1 MVLILDDIQKYFK
14 VKEIDEDNIVC
25 KLFYKVSFGLCVL
38 GAILV
43 ATSEYVGKPIICQAP
58 EDGSLSNDLFEAHC
72 WIHGAY
78 HIPSRFR
85 NNFMKKYS
93 NDRGFGCMT
102 NQDDADDDQ
111 KDTAYYQW
119 VAFILVINAIIF
131 IIPHQLWKIQEGG
144 LMKAFSKEV
153 LKKSHVGAQEDS
165 GPNTGKLAKDF
176 AKYFLALKE
185 QGILGRNMRYFIAFF
200 ICECLN
206 FVTLYLNCHII
217 TKFLGGTAL
226 HTFWTY
232 GSDVLE
238 YWGFEPELQRP
249 NINPICDMF
258 PTTVSCT
265 ISKGSIT
272 GAVEET
278 NGMCILSQNIM
289 NEKIFLAL
297 WFWFMILFVI
307 VGLQFFLRLA
317 TIAIPGFRKNMLLS
331 SLKGN
336 NRDVHCF
343 LMECNIGD
351 WFVLM
356 QISKNVDPF
365 FYEKFMGE
373 ILNKWSANHQN
384 GLEMDRLM
392 VKEDV

>member
-14 VKEIDEDNIVC
+14 VKEVDEDNNVF

-43 ATSEYVGKPIICQAP
+43 ATSEYVGKPIVCQAP
-58 EDGSLSNDLFEAHC
+58 EDGALNNDLYEAHC
-72 WIHGAY
+72 WIHGTY
-78 HIPSRFR
+78 HIPSKFR
-85 NNFMKKYS
+85 S
-93 NDRGFGCMT
+93 NYDRGFGCMT
-102 NQDDADDDQ
+102 NQEEADDDQ

-119 VAFILVINAIIF
+119 VAFMLVINAIIF

-153 LKKSHVGAQEDS
+153 KKKSHIEAQSDS
-165 GPNTGKLAKDF
+165 GPNTGKLAKDL
-176 AKYFLALKE
+176 ANYFLALKE
-185 QGILGRNMRYFIAFF
+185 QGNLGKNMRYFIAFF
-200 ICECLN
+200 ICESLN
-206 FVTLYLNCHII
+206 FVALFLNCHII
-217 TKFLGGTAL
+217 NKFLGGTAK

-238 YWGFEPELQRP
+238 YWGSGILQSKKR
-249 NINPICDMF
+249 NPMCDMF

-265 ISKGSIT
+265 IMK
-272 GAVEET
+272 GAVTGTAEPT
-278 NGMCILSQNIM
+278 NGMCILSQNII
-289 NEKIFLAL
+289 NEKIYLAL

-356 QISKNVDPF
+356 QISKNIDPF